1 MSDSNVGNTNS
12 ENSTNGETSSSDKK
26 PSLTSLTHKLKAE
39 ALRRYKI
46 DDEVDNEARTQD
58 RAQDGNV
65 DSSKLKGQELNNQPQ
80 SDDVTEQ
87 EEAIEPKGNQESAGL
102 SASDTVSS
110 GNEKELLSGPT
121 VEQGT
126 DVAKS
131 NEAHEKQNI
140 ASEKFEDTEATKSP
154 NESLQVSDSINN
166 QKIDSSDHHFVDS
179 SNDKDTVPESSS
191 VPTEG
196 LELVEDK
203 YRSLKGN
210 RSDIISAVSANTITE
225 VEDRKLGY
233 SDKNEHFTQS
243 SGENGPLQS
252 NNNTTSYDNGSELI
266 DGSSEIQLQSGNAV
280 LSDQVN
286 LIKSTSNIDDSSGTN
301 TIEISEADK
310 VMQSLDQDMGS
321 GSAEFKDV
329 MGNDHSVEIS
339 DNKMLEK
346 AALTSE
352 EIEDDEAAHQENA
365 FSNELETDLKSNVN
379 NLTSSTEQ
387 NESNDEN
394 KGLEQNVTSNTSNI
408 DARSFKGNK

>member
-46 DDEVDNEARTQD
+46 DDEVDNEARTQN

-203 YRSLKGN
+203 YRPLEGN

-352 EIEDDEAAHQENA
+352 EI
-365 FSNELETDLKSNVN
+365 NELETDLKSNVN

>member
-196 LELVEDK
+196 LEFIVEDK
-203 YRSLKGN
+203 YRSLEGN

-225 VEDRKLGY
+225 VEDRKVGY

-352 EIEDDEAAHQENA
+352 EI
-365 FSNELETDLKSNVN
+365 NELETDLKSNVN

-387 NESNDEN
+387 NECNDEN